1 MIVQLTRF
9 IFATLGALAGLAVKD
24 LIDWSSTIGY
34 PETFVIFLFVILGCA
49 IGFIFGGIIG
59 RELTRAFIFIED
71 YIRRMSAGD
80 LVLAIGGLVVGLVIA
95 VLTSAPL
102 RMVQPQWV
110 STVGTVTS
118 FIVLGYVGVRLAML
132 KRRDF
137 ARLIPRLAEASVVMP
152 AGTPKILDTSVVI
165 DGRFGDLLKSGFLE
179 GRIRVPG
186 FVLAELQTL
195 ADSADETKR
204 IRGRR
209 GLDQIEALQNGTRT
223 IEVLDLDY
231 PDAPDVD
238 GKLVRLARETGFQMV
253 TVDHNLTQVARIQ
266 GVDVLNINELA
277 TALRPPHLPGE
288 VMHVIISREGKEA
301 DQGVA
306 YLEDGTMV
314 VVQNGRDSI
323 GSDIDVLVTS
333 VLQTSGGRMLFARPQ
348 DV

>member
-1 MIVQLTRF
+1 MIIQLTRF

-24 LIDWSSTIGY
+24 RIDWSSTIGY
-34 PETFVIFLFVILGCA
+34 PETLVIFLFVILGCA

-59 RELTRAFIFIED
+59 RELTRASIFIED

-80 LVLAIGGLVVGLVIA
+80 LVLAVGGLLVGLLIA

-102 RMVQPQWV
+102 RMVEPQWV
-110 STVGTVTS
+110 SIAGTVMA

-137 ARLIPRLAEASVVMP
+137 ARLIPRLAEASIVTP
-152 AGTPKILDTSVVI
+152 GGTPKILDTSVVI

-186 FVLAELQTL
+186 FVLAELQAL

-209 GLDQIEALQNGTRT
+209 GLDQISTLQHGDHVIEA
-223 IEVLDLDY
+223 LDLDY
-231 PDAPDVD
+231 PDVPDVD

-288 VMHVIISREGKEA
+288 VMHVVVSREGKEP

-323 GSDIDVLVTS
+323 GADIDVLVTS